1 MLTLL
6 DKDGRYLLPTGW
18 HETSTRQYCE
28 LDRLQLKT
36 VEARAS
42 FFAGRSIQ
50 VNGLVADAL
59 SWALTFPPTERGGL
73 DYPEEL
79 GQETYLQV
87 ETLKETLAAQPLRAC
102 YAEVYA
108 TFVARRR
115 SRSEEFDQRV
125 VPGIAARAWEMPVTD
140 TYPAVAHCIA
150 QLAYLSAKYAAL
162 AEPDYT
168 EAGRKAREAG
178 SERLGMF
185 KHFNVAYHYAHKLG
199 RTLEDVYN
207 MPFDTVAVM
216 LLHDR
221 TTAEIQDTLTQLNTP
236 KSK

>member
-1 MLTLL
+1 MHTFI
-6 DKDGRYLLPTGW
+6 DKDGPYQLPTGW
-18 HETSTRQYCE
+18 YEVSTRQYCE
-28 LDRLQLKT
+28 LDRRQLKT

-42 FFAGRSIQ
+42 FFAGRPIQ
-50 VNGLVADAL
+50 VNPLVADAL
-59 SWALTFPPTERGGL
+59 AWVLTPVSTDRAGL

-87 ETLKETLAAQPLRAC
+87 ETLKETLVAQPLHQC
-102 YAEVYA
+102 YGEVYA
-108 TFVARRR
+108 TFVARRWR
-115 SRSEEFDQRV
+115 RSEEFDQRV
-125 VPGIAARAWEMPVTD
+125 VASIAAQAWEMPILD

-150 QLAYLSAKYAAL
+150 QLAYLNAKYAAL

-178 SERLGMF
+178 SERLAMF

-199 RTLEDVYN
+199 RTLESVYN
-207 MPFDTVAVM
+207 LPFDTVAVM